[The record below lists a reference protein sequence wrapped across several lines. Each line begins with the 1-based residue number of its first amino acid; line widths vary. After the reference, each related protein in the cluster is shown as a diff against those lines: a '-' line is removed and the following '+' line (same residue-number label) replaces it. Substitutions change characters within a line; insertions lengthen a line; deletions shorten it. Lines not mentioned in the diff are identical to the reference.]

1 MLLGLKIANR
11 ELFRSF
17 SSLAGVFLFLG
28 VCFSGFF
35 LISAFKRSTE
45 NYILQKAS
53 ELVAGDLLVSA
64 YRDFEDSELQVLS
77 DNLPKGELSQTLG
90 FRAMLSANDAVL
102 FSSILAVDAFFPL
115 RGSIELQRDPL
126 QISVIEI
133 GKTEELLR
141 EQKAWVYP
149 QVLEQLGLQVG
160 DFVQLGELSF
170 QVTAVVMDD
179 PGSFQAGSG
188 ISPRIYIGKGFA
200 EKTGLLGIGAQV
212 SNKRYYRFLEQQ
224 DVFQIAESLKENPK
238 TESLNFVTP
247 KESVRNLKRFFGNF
261 SQIFDSIVLFLSL
274 LCALASFYLFQ
285 NYFVSK
291 LKNASIYLCFGL
303 SQSRII
309 RVYAYEALFIGLLG
323 AFVACFVGSG
333 IVIFL
338 NQVVLPLLPG
348 DLVLGL
354 SVYDFLLVIF
364 SSLVLSLAFSL
375 PILFRLRTIRLQN
388 LLSGEGET
396 SGQGLEKSFVL
407 SLAGLCLFF
416 FFSAVYLLASWWKAA
431 AFLGFILFLWGF
443 GLFSFRLLSVKII
456 PRLLGSFQGA
466 IRIALLNLMNSR
478 LSSRLCFLVL
488 LSLNFVFVVTANLY
502 FSFQENLKSPSEYD
516 IPLVFL
522 FNIPEPEI
530 KDLEN
535 YVNLS
540 KASLEYQSPMILT
553 RIKQKNGKDFDLGRV
568 RQFPSRLT
576 YRSDLYPSEK
586 IVRGSFYSGSFNKS
600 KTELP
605 ELSIEEGFA
614 KQHEVQ
620 LDDVLLFDIQGVS
633 VEGKVTSFRRIEW
646 MSFQPNFFLQ
656 FQPGVLEDAPK
667 TFVAALHSSDT
678 EWPQKHLFELVKRF
692 PNLSVIDV
700 NRTITKILEIVQKM
714 SFSILILFCIGA
726 LMCFAILLNLI
737 AHNLSNRRDE
747 IKIFYLYGAAKQKL
761 YKLFGWEFVFL
772 SLIAACLAVVVGQI
786 ASWII
791 VRYVMEM
798 RFELHFL
805 LLCIAFS
812 VPTFLSFIISLVAT
826 RRVLNSSQEL
836 REAA

>member
-11 ELFRSF
+11 ELFRNF

-64 YRDFEDSELQVLS
+64 YRDFEDSELEVLS
-77 DNLPKGELSQTLG
+77 KSLPEAEISETLG

-102 FSSILAVDAFFPL
+102 FSSVLAVDSFFPL
-115 RGSIELQRDPL
+115 RGAIELQRDPL
-126 QISVIEI
+126 QADIEI
-133 GKTEELLR
+133 GKTEELLN
-141 EQKAWVYP
+141 EQKAWIYP
-149 QVLEQLGLQVG
+149 QILEQLGLHVG
-160 DFVQLGELSF
+160 DFVQLGELNF

-188 ISPRIYIGKGFA
+188 ISPRIYIGKNFA
-200 EKTGLLGIGAQV
+200 EKTGLLGVGSQV
-212 SNKRYYRFLEQQ
+212 SNKRYYKFLEQQ

-238 TESLNFVTP
+238 TENLIFVTP
-247 KESVRNLKRFFGNF
+247 RESVRNLKRFFGNF
-261 SQIFDSIVLFLSL
+261 NQIFDSIVLFLSL

-323 AFVACFVGSG
+323 AVVACLVGSG

-338 NQVVLPLLPG
+338 NQFVLPLLPG
-348 DLVLGL
+348 DLVLQL
-354 SVYDFLLVIF
+354 SIYDYLLVVFASVI
-364 SSLVLSLAFSL
+364 LSMAFSL
-375 PILFRLRTIRLQN
+375 PILFRLKTIRLQN

-396 SGQGLEKSFVL
+396 SGQGLEKSFAL
-407 SLAGLCLFF
+407 SLIGLSLFF
-416 FFSAVYLLASWWKAA
+416 FFSAAYLLGSWWKAG

-443 GLFSFRLLSVKII
+443 GLFAFHAFSMKVIPGLLDSFH
-456 PRLLGSFQGA
+456 GA
-466 IRIALLNLMNSR
+466 RRIALLNLMNSR

-488 LSLNFVFVVTANLY
+488 LSLNFVFVVTANFY

-516 IPLVFL
+516 IPLAFL
-522 FNIPEPEI
+522 FNIPEPEL
-530 KDLEN
+530 KELEG

-540 KASLEYQSPMILT
+540 SASLEYESPMILT
-553 RIKQKNGKDFDLGRV
+553 RIKQKNGKDFDVDRV

-586 IVRGSFYSGSFNKS
+586 IVGGSFYSGIFDKA
-600 KTELP
+600 KAELP
-605 ELSIEEGFA
+605 ELSVEEGFA
-614 KQHEVQ
+614 NRHDIQ
-620 LDDVLLFDIQGVS
+620 LNDVLRFDIQGVS

-667 TFVAALHSSDT
+667 TFVAALHSTDT
-678 EWPQKHLFELVKRF
+678 QWPQKHLFELVKRF

-714 SFSILILFCIGA
+714 SFSILILFSIGA
-726 LMCFAILLNLI
+726 LVCFAILLNLI
-737 AHNLSNRRDE
+737 AHNLSNRREE

-772 SLIAACLAVVVGQI
+772 SLIAACLAVFVGQV

-791 VRYVMEM
+791 VHYVMEM
-798 RFELHFL
+798 KFELHAL

-812 VPTFLSFIISLVAT
+812 VPTFLSLMISLVAT
-826 RRVLNSSQEL
+826 RRVLNSSQEF